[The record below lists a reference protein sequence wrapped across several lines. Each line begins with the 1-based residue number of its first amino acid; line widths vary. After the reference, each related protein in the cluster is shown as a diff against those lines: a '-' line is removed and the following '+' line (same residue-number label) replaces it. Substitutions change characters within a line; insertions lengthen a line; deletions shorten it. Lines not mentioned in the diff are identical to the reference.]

1 MNLRRA
7 FRLNAP
13 VRAALVGAGG
23 KTTALFQLAR
33 LLEPPVLVTAST
45 HLGAW
50 QAALADSHSIV
61 TRPEDVAGA
70 AGSIEGVALFTG
82 PEGQDER
89 LAGVDAETLQAI
101 AELADRLGFSV
112 LVEADGSRRKPLKAP
127 ADHEPAVPGWV
138 NLVIV
143 CAGLTGLGKSLDA
156 ENVHRPE
163 RFSEL
168 SGLKLGG
175 TITPE
180 ALLRVLV
187 HPQGGLKGVPPGAR
201 KVALL
206 NQADTPETVAQ
217 AAEMAATLITVF
229 DAVVTASLET
239 QQIHRVVEA
248 CAGIL
253 LAGGGSSRFGSPKM
267 LLPWRGKPLI
277 RHAAEAAL
285 AGGLSPVIVV
295 TGAVE
300 EPLREA
306 LAGLPVEFAPN
317 PDWQEG
323 QSTSLQAGL
332 RALPERTGSAVFLLA
347 DQPFVTPELVRALRD
362 RHAETL
368 APIVAPRVV
377 TPEGVESRANPVLFD
392 RDTFQDL
399 LALRGDTGGRAIFQ
413 RTPVTYLD
421 WPDANLLLDIDTPED
436 YARLEEAE

>member
-7 FRLNAP
+7 FRMQAP

-50 QAALADSHSIV
+50 QASLADQHSIV
-61 TRPEDVAGA
+61 TRPKDVAGA
-70 AGSIEGVALFTG
+70 AGQIEGVALFTG
-82 PEGQDER
+82 PEGADER
-89 LAGVDAETLQAI
+89 LAGVDTATLAAI

-112 LVEADGSRRKPLKAP
+112 LIEADGSRRKPLKAP
-127 ADHEPAVPGWV
+127 ADHEPAVPDWG

-143 CAGLTGLGKSLDA
+143 CAGLSGLGKPLDA
-156 ENVHRPE
+156 ETVHRPE
-163 RFSEL
+163 RFAEL
-168 SGLKLGG
+168 SGLRQGE

-180 ALLRVLV
+180 ALARVLV
-187 HPQGGLKGVPPGAR
+187 HPQGGLKGIPAGAR
-201 KVALL
+201 KAALL
-206 NQADTPETVAQ
+206 NQADTLETQAQ
-217 AAEMAATLITVF
+217 AAIMDAALLAGF
-229 DAVVTASLET
+229 DAVITASLET
-239 QQIHRVVEA
+239 RQIYRVAEP

-253 LAGGGSSRFGSPKM
+253 LAGGGSSRYGAPKM

-285 AGGLSPVIVV
+285 GGGLSPVVVV

-300 EPLREA
+300 APLREA
-306 LAGLPVEFAPN
+306 LAGLPVLFAPN
-317 PDWQEG
+317 PEWQEG
-323 QSTSLQAGL
+323 QSASLRAGLQAL
-332 RALPERTGSAVFLLA
+332 PPRAGSAVFLLV
-347 DQPFVTPELVRALRD
+347 DQPYVTPELIRALRE

-368 APIVAPRVV
+368 APVVAPRV
-377 TPEGVESRANPVLFD
+377 GKKRANPVLFD
-392 RDTFQDL
+392 RDTFPDL

-413 RTPVTYLD
+413 RTPLTYLD
-421 WPDANLLLDIDTPED
+421 WPDANLLLDVDTPED

>member
-50 QAALADSHSIV
+50 QAALADQHSIV

-70 AGSIEGVALFTG
+70 AGQIEGVTLFTG
-82 PEGQDER
+82 PEGENER
-89 LAGVDAETLQAI
+89 LAGVYEATLAAI

-127 ADHEPAVPGWV
+127 ADHEPAVPGWA

-143 CAGLTGLGKSLDA
+143 CAGLGGLGKPLDA
-156 ENVHRPE
+156 DTVHRPE
-163 RFSEL
+163 RFAEL
-168 SGLKLGG
+168 SGLVEGDA
-175 TITPE
+175 ITPG
-180 ALLRVLV
+180 ALASVLL
-187 HPQGGLKGVPPGAR
+187 HPQGGLKGIPSSAR
-201 KVALL
+201 KIALL
-206 NQADTPETVAQ
+206 NQADTPEIQMQ
-217 AAEMAATLITVF
+217 AVEIASRLIAGF

-239 QQIHRVVEA
+239 QQIHRVIEP

-253 LAGGGSSRFGSPKM
+253 LAGGGSSRYGEPKM

-285 AGGLSPVIVV
+285 SGGLSPVVVV

-300 EPLREA
+300 GPLRQA
-306 LAGLPVEFAPN
+306 LAELPVEFAPN

-347 DQPFVTPELVRALRD
+347 DQPFVTPDLIRALRE

-368 APIVAPRVV
+368 APVVAPRVG
-377 TPEGVESRANPVLFD
+377 EKRANPVLFD
-392 RDTFQDL
+392 RDTFPDL

-413 RTPVTYLD
+413 RTPVSYLD
-421 WPDANLLLDIDTPED
+421 WPDTNLLLDVDTPED